1 MPWQPTAP
9 PSTEH
14 NLVFPY
20 MVVKTRVGNI
30 LEIIK
35 FWKKLNCIVKSGKP
49 MDEALRMLDRD
60 EITKEEMAWALSTL
74 AVLPIAMLDNLKRTN
89 KLS

>member
-1 MPWQPTAP
+1 M
-9 PSTEH
+9 
-14 NLVFPY
+14 
-20 MVVKTRVGNI
+20 VGNI

-35 FWKKLNCIVKSGKP
+35 FWKKLNSIVKSGKP